1 MAISQKE
8 EARALNADE
17 HELVV
22 KSHHP
27 SLQALPDGE
36 LADLVKLIRARREK
50 AKSQADQR
58 RREMRGK
65 AAPKGATPSK
75 ADEGSKVK
83 VAVLAMAMRRLNGE
97 VARRRQMA
105 ARASLADNAKRA
117 LAMKRGAEGKS
128 ATFNSRHAR
137 EGMRN
142 ASNQR
147 AQNLVRPME
156 TGRLRK
162 AASVAKAKRDGR

>member
-8 EARALNADE
+8 EARALNTDE

-27 SLQALPDGE
+27 NLQALPDGE

-50 AKSQADQR
+50 AKSQANQR
-58 RREMRGK
+58 HREMRGK
-65 AAPKGATPSK
+65 AAPKGKQPSK

-97 VARRRQMA
+97 VVRRRQMV
-105 ARASLADNAKRA
+105 ASVSMADNARKA
-117 LAMKRGAEGKS
+117 LAMKRGAQTKAAS
-128 ATFNSRHAR
+128 FNSRHAH
-137 EGMRN
+137 EGMHN
-142 ASNQR
+142 ASNKR
-147 AQNLVRPME
+147 AQDLVRPME

-162 AASVAKAKRDGR
+162 AASVAQAKRDGR

>member
-27 SLQALPDGE
+27 NLQALPDAE
-36 LADLVKLIRARREK
+36 LADLVKLVRARREK
-50 AKSQADQR
+50 AKTQAGQR
-58 RREMRGK
+58 RREIRGK

-83 VAVLAMAMRRLNGE
+83 LAVLAMAMRRLNGE
-97 VARRRQMA
+97 VTLRHQIA
-105 ARASLADNAKRA
+105 ARGSLADNAKKA
-117 LAMKRGAEGKS
+117 LAMKRGAESKG
-128 ATFNSRHAR
+128 AGFNSRQAHQ
-137 EGMRN
+137 GMRN
-142 ASNQR
+142 TSNQR
-147 AQNLVRPME
+147 PQNLVRPME

-162 AASVAKAKRDGR
+162 AASVAQAKRDGR

>member
-36 LADLVKLIRARREK
+36 LVDLVKLIRARREK

-65 AAPKGATPSK
+65 AAPKGAAPSK
-75 ADEGSKVK
+75 EDEGSKVK
-83 VAVLAMAMRRLNGE
+83 VAVLAMAMRRLNSE

-105 ARASLADNAKRA
+105 ASVTLADNAKKA
-117 LAMKRGAEGKS
+117 LAMKRGAESKG

-147 AQNLVRPME
+147 AQKLVRPME

-162 AASVAKAKRDGR
+162 AASVAQAKRDGR